1 VNFSFVEDPDF
12 FEGLS
17 EKANSATQ
25 GRIQEDL
32 DLQDWCN
39 LQLEA
44 KCNENVITYWNTLD

>member
-12 FEGLS
+12 FEGMS
-17 EKANSATQ
+17 EKANPATQ

-32 DLQDWCN
+32 K

-44 KCNENVITYWNTLD
+44 KCNGNVITYWNTLD

>member
-32 DLQDWCN
+32 DLQD
-39 LQLEA
+39 
-44 KCNENVITYWNTLD
+44 